1 MLCVKPS
8 RWQSPWVAVTC
19 QNNQEAAS
27 EGGQDQ
33 AMSQGA
39 GGGGGGGEES
49 QGGLVD
55 AQREVRK
62 PPLGPGRA
70 VGRW

>member
-1 MLCVKPS
+1 
-8 RWQSPWVAVTC
+8 
-19 QNNQEAAS
+19 
-27 EGGQDQ
+27 
-33 AMSQGA
+33 MSQGGG
-39 GGGGGGGEES
+39 GGGGGGGEREKS